1 MSQMSFPGSS
11 ISHMLSYSLP
21 AQLSLCYV
29 TFMGE
34 DLWKLELGFLWTL
47 PHPPF
52 PFADSAFYPSDII
65 NLSCEYSYAGV

>member
-21 AQLSLCYV
+21 AQLSLWYV

-52 PFADSAFYPSDII
+52 PLADSAFYPSDTI